1 MTLSGLPAKKLN
13 CIVCVRLKP
22 DTTRSVVSAF
32 RRTGGSMSN
41 SDTTSATV
49 PAVPARRW
57 LQLVAGVICMVMIA
71 NLQYGW
77 TYFVDPIDA
86 RFHWGRTSIQVAFT
100 IFVATETWLV
110 PIEGWFVDRFGPRIV
125 VMFGGIV
132 VAIAWTM
139 NSFASSLPML
149 YLAEMFAGIGAG
161 AVYGTCVGNALKWFA
176 DRRGLAAGLTAAGF
190 GAGAAATVYPIVTT
204 IGTYGYDKAFLW
216 FGLGQGIVILVLS
229 QFLAAPKPG
238 EAPAATRKLA
248 QTTRDFKPME
258 MLGTPIFWILYVM
271 FVLVAASG
279 LVVTAQVAPIAKDYG
294 VATLPVNFLFISST
308 VLVMAG
314 IVDNILNGV
323 ARPTFGWVS
332 DHIGR
337 ENTMA
342 IVFTCGAGAYWA
354 LGTIGTSPW
363 AFIASAGL
371 VYFTW
376 GEIYSL
382 FPAICTDVYG
392 AKFAATN
399 AGLLYT
405 AKGTASFLVPVASWL
420 QSSTGSWH
428 SVFVVAAIANIAVG
442 ATALFLVKP
451 MRQARRGEVPAMR
464 VAPLAE

>member
-1 MTLSGLPAKKLN
+1 MATQSSVPA
-13 CIVCVRLKP
+13 
-22 DTTRSVVSAF
+22 
-32 RRTGGSMSN
+32 
-41 SDTTSATV
+41 ATV
-49 PAVPARRW
+49 NRW
-57 LQLVAGVICMVMIA
+57 VQLVAGIVCMVMIA

-86 RFHWGRTSIQVAFT
+86 KYHWGRASIQVAFT

-110 PIEGWFVDRFGPRIV
+110 PIEGWFVDRFGPRFV
-125 VMFGGIV
+125 VMFGGVV
-132 VAIAWTM
+132 VAIAWTLT
-139 NSFASSLPML
+139 SLASSLPML
-149 YLAEMFAGIGAG
+149 YVSEMLAGIGAG

-190 GAGAAATVYPIVTT
+190 GAGAAATVVPIINV
-204 IGTYGYDKAFLW
+204 IRTYGYERAFLW
-216 FGLGQGIVILVLS
+216 FGLVQGLVILLLS
-229 QFLAAPKPG
+229 QILKAPRPG
-238 EAPAATRKLA
+238 EAPPPARKVSQSL
-248 QTTRDFKPME
+248 RDFAPME
-258 MLGTPIFWILYVM
+258 MLKTPLFWILYLM
-271 FVLVAASG
+271 FTMVAASG
-279 LVVTAQVAPIAKDYG
+279 LVVTAQVAPIARDYKI
-294 VATLPVNFLFISST
+294 ANLPIDFLFISST
-308 VLVMAG
+308 VLVVAG
-314 IVDNILNGV
+314 IVDNILNGL

-392 AKFAATN
+392 PKFAATN

-405 AKGTASFLVPVASWL
+405 AKGAASFLVPAASLL
-420 QSSTGSWH
+420 QRSTGSWH
-428 SVFVVAAIANIAVG
+428 AVFVVAAVANILVA
-442 ATALFLVKP
+442 ATALLVVKP
-451 MRQARRGEVPAMR
+451 LRTAAIRGAVPDVRAIP
-464 VAPLAE
+464 VAK

>member
-139 NSFASSLPML
+139 NSFATSLPML
-149 YLAEMFAGIGAG
+149 YVAEMFAGIGAG

-190 GAGAAATVYPIVTT
+190 GAGAAATVVPIINV
-204 IGTYGYDKAFLW
+204 IKTYGYERAFLS
-216 FGLGQGIVILVLS
+216 FGLVQGLVIVLLS
-229 QFLAAPKPG
+229 QVLKAPRPG
-238 EAPAATRKLA
+238 EAPKAARKVSQSA
-248 QTTRDFKPME
+248 RDSPPME
-258 MLGTPIFWILYVM
+258 MLRTPLFWILYVM
-271 FVLVAASG
+271 FTTVAASG
-279 LVVTAQVAPIAKDYG
+279 LVVTAQVAPIARDYRI
-294 VATLPVNFLFISST
+294 ANLPVNLLFISST
-308 VLVMAG
+308 VLV
-314 IVDNILNGV
+314 V
-323 ARPTFGWVS
+323 A
-332 DHIGR
+332 
-337 ENTMA
+337 
-342 IVFTCGAGAYWA
+342 
-354 LGTIGTSPW
+354 
-363 AFIASAGL
+363 
-371 VYFTW
+371 
-376 GEIYSL
+376 
-382 FPAICTDVYG
+382 
-392 AKFAATN
+392 
-399 AGLLYT
+399 
-405 AKGTASFLVPVASWL
+405 
-420 QSSTGSWH
+420 
-428 SVFVVAAIANIAVG
+428 
-442 ATALFLVKP
+442 
-451 MRQARRGEVPAMR
+451 
-464 VAPLAE
+464 